1 MAAKEKA
8 AKTIEARAGPP
19 PAPGSDAPKL
29 IEGPV
34 LKRSGMNPMPKQV
47 ER

>member
-8 AKTIEARAGPP
+8 AKTIEAKA
-19 PAPGSDAPKL
+19 APTPSPDAPKL

-34 LKRSGMNPMPKQV
+34 LKRSGMNPMQK
-47 ER
+47 